1 MRELR
6 QSPSRISLSVAIML
20 VLMVAAIV
28 ARVLR
33 AFR

>member
-1 MRELR
+1 MRKTRPRL
-6 QSPSRISLSVAIML
+6 SPLPLSVAIML
-20 VLMVAAIV
+20 LLMVAAIV

>member
-1 MRELR
+1 MRKR
-6 QSPSRISLSVAIML
+6 PQRPSRLPLSLAIML
-20 VLMVAAIV
+20 LLMVAAIL